1 MDDAG
6 QLAEVHRL
14 EKLFHELDTNKDG
27 RIDLTELT
35 SGLHRF
41 GYTHI
46 TEEQILVSL
55 ELVAAS
61 QFVQCDLTTSPPFFR
76 N

>member
-55 ELVAAS
+55 ELAAS
-61 QFVQCDLTTSPPFFR
+61 QFVHCDLTASPPFFR